1 MKIIAALLLLS
12 CASCMMT
19 YKQPEPV
26 VERDFEVGTER
37 AVSVGVPMTRTT
49 TRTGKETFELLL
61 IYLGRGASGAIIESR
76 EFLNGYARPAFTQRY
91 EQDSSSP
98 TMTIRNLKIAIASAT
113 PNEIHFTVLSDSEP
127 LRRDFPA
134 SAPTR

>member
-37 AVSVGVPMTRTT
+37 AVSVGVPMTRTI
-49 TRTGKETFELLL
+49 TRTGRDTFEVQM
-61 IYLGRGASGAIIESR
+61 IYMGRGANGATVEYR
-76 EFLNGYARPAFTQRY
+76 EFSNGYARPAFTQRF
-91 EQDSSSP
+91 EQDPASP
-98 TMTIRNLKIAIASAT
+98 TMTIRNVKISIASAT
-113 PNEIHFTVLSDSEP
+113 SDEIHFTVLSLTEP
-127 LRRDFPA
+127 LRRDFPT